1 MRKNYLIYC
10 SEIALLCGLDIT
22 VGTLATKLG
31 TLNAVRVIGSQVAC
45 TKRRWWHL
53 MTKGKLGLATAM
65 DSAVKAKIRIM

>member
-1 MRKNYLIYC
+1 MIVLHCR
-10 SEIALLCGLDIT
+10 SEIS
-22 VGTLATKLG
+22 VGTAATELEN
-31 TLNAVRVIGSQVAC
+31 LNAVRVIGSQLAC